1 MSCQE
6 VLIVKVLG
14 VLYHDA
20 ASDNED
26 VLAGAGTQMDRV
38 MHSATETIWVIGL
51 NLLATSDLLWDGF
64 SRV

>member
-20 ASDNED
+20 AYDNED

-38 MHSATETIWVIGL
+38 MHSATKTI
-51 NLLATSDLLWDGF
+51 
-64 SRV
+64 